1 MSQVEHTHE
10 VMSATEM
17 GSAFRRMAH
26 EIIERNRGAHDLL
39 LAGIPTRGVYLAD
52 RLAALVGR
60 FEGTTPASFVLDP
73 TLFRDDVGM
82 RTRNLPP
89 DRDAAMES
97 GDIGID
103 EMTVVVVDDVF
114 NTGRTARAALD
125 ALMQFGR
132 PSRVQLAVLIN
143 RGHREFPISPDFVGK
158 HIPTARTERVNVSLV
173 EVDGR
178 DSVVLSRTH
187 GGQRS

>member
-17 GSAFRRMAH
+17 ARAFQRMAH

-52 RLAALVGR
+52 RLASLVGR

-89 DRDAAMES
+89 DRDAEMES

-187 GGQRS
+187 GGRRS

>member
-17 GSAFRRMAH
+17 ARAFQRMAH

-187 GGQRS
+187 GGRRS

>member
-17 GSAFRRMAH
+17 GRAFQRMAH

-52 RLAALVGR
+52 RLASLVGR

-73 TLFRDDVGM
+73 TLFRDDVGT

-187 GGQRS
+187 GGRRS

>member
-17 GSAFRRMAH
+17 ARAFQRMAH

-178 DSVVLSRTH
+178 DRVVLSRTH
-187 GGQRS
+187 GGRRS